1 MTALARAAVVA
12 RPAPGTTARARPA
25 AGTAQ
30 RMPGR
35 LGAGQALAMPVRR
48 RLEQSLNAD
57 LASVRVHTDA
67 AAQRAAAQAGARAF
81 TYGEDIV
88 LAKGERPDDLALLA
102 HEVAHVIQQRGPARP
117 QVQRL
122 GDDGGALEAEASSAS
137 AAVVAGGGYTV
148 SGRTSGNTVQRKP
161 GLLDRGRALL
171 GGAVDTVKQAAG
183 DLAMELV
190 NRYAPE
196 LAPFVQKGPQGVLD
210 YLKERVT
217 NGFKKV
223 IDGVMAPVYAVAG
236 AGKQLTA
243 RFAPMLQWVQEA
255 AGKIAANDCTPLR
268 QAAEKVEQLATKLL
282 QPIVEKLQ
290 PVVKKIEDLC
300 QSLWDKVGAPVW
312 NWIKKV
318 AKQQWDQIEQ
328 LASWVWDKCAPIRK
342 ASADAWTWV
351 KNKLGIGDG
360 PEGQNGILQ
369 WVQGKVEKL
378 WDAVKEV
385 LAPYQKEIK
394 TVATVVG
401 AVAVM
406 ASPAGPLV
414 ALGAAV
420 VGVVQGVRWIKAH
433 WGKGSMVVQA
443 RAYLQNT
450 LIPTLQRGAH
460 RFGSGLV
467 NLARGLTGAIGR
479 VAKAVGG
486 WVGVAA
492 GVGLSFIVSATQWVA
507 DQIDALAAWAGG
519 KLMQVADGLLAMVD
533 RLGAFLGR
541 ALNFLRRIANVVLD
555 VWGIPI
561 LLAEKI
567 WDMIPSCIR
576 DPFVDFLIPIILRQ
590 IELFEALARDG
601 EAWARTKT
609 EIRALIK
616 LVFKN
621 RDLMGAVKASFRL
634 VLRVFD
640 VPPELLGELIS
651 KAFSVW
657 DRVMRAPIDFVRN
670 AVRATGA
677 GFKRFG
683 KNILSH
689 LGFGIE
695 GWLFGELAEK
705 GISAPSSWKDPMAVF
720 GFALDVL
727 GLSVNHIFDLLKKR
741 FDPKKVDKLR
751 TWMRRFG
758 SAIAWVRGAID
769 TSKSPAE
776 NTKGIIDKAKEFGST
791 VLQGV
796 AEWVA
801 GKVAEEIAIVATA
814 AAASGGLSEIVDI
827 ARRVYKVFKAV
838 KRYAQQIIRIAISA
852 LDSASEIASGAIDK
866 AGARVEG
873 LMRRAMPVVIGFL
886 AEQVG
891 LGGVGKKIRELVDT
905 IRKKV
910 DDAILWL
917 IDKVKAGID
926 AILRGIKAVAGAIA
940 DWWKTRVGFRSKSGE
955 SHTISTEGTEDAP
968 AIYVESKKTAIDE
981 AIGQIA
987 DGGLKSQAKDLKR
1000 DVYKAIRD
1008 GKNAKDDAEADKHAK
1023 TVQKHLNALGGVF
1036 RQAGVPTDDSD
1047 PALELGDG
1055 IPTSVSYG
1063 GVDAQRGGKSMTADP
1078 LTPEHGAGSSPSVVP
1093 PIWAAVNQ
1101 RRNGKRLYV
1110 MGHLLNNKLGGP
1122 GDNIANLTPITFSC
1136 NAAHQAAVESTLKSM
1151 INTARKFVYYKVSV
1165 KYPRSPV
1172 ATPPEAAPEEG
1183 FLATAISWEWQ
1194 QLKRKKTGGGYERMG
1209 SPQRGSV
1216 PNFPNGFPQT

>member
-1 MTALARAAVVA
+1 MSAVARAAAVA
-12 RPAPGTTARARPA
+12 RPAPAATARARPA
-25 AGTAQ
+25 AGSAQ

-35 LGAGQALAMPVRR
+35 LGAGQPLAMPLRR

-57 LASVRVHTDA
+57 LAAVRVHTDA

-81 TYGEDIV
+81 AYGEDIV
-88 LAKGERPDDLALLA
+88 LAKGEQPDDLALLA

-122 GDDGGALEAEASSAS
+122 GHDGGALEVEASRAS
-137 AAVVAGGGYTV
+137 AAVVAGGGYAV
-148 SGRTSGNTVQRKP
+148 AGRTSGATVQRKP
-161 GLLDRGRALL
+161 GLLERAGTAL

-217 NGFKKV
+217 NGFKQV

-401 AVAVM
+401 AVALM

-467 NLARGLTGAIGR
+467 NLARGLSGAIGR

-486 WVGVAA
+486 WVGTAA

-567 WDMIPSCIR
+567 WDMIPKCIR

-683 KNILSH
+683 NRILYH

-705 GISAPSSWKDPMAVF
+705 GITAPSSWKDPMAVF
-720 GFALDVL
+720 GFALDVI

-776 NTKGIIDKAKEFGST
+776 NTKGIIDKAKDFGST

-827 ARRVYKVFKAV
+827 ARRVYKVFKSV

-873 LMRRAMPVVIGFL
+873 LMHRAMPVVIGFL

-905 IRKKV
+905 IRAKV
-910 DDAILWL
+910 DAAILWL
-917 IDKVKAGID
+917 IDKVKAAID
-926 AILRGIKAVAGAIA
+926 AVLAAIKSTVAAIL
-940 DWWKTRVGFRSKSGE
+940 DWWKTKVPFSTKDGA
-955 SHTISTEGTEDAP
+955 SHTIFLEGSATSAHVVVQSDRALLDDLIAKIDPASSERKAASAQKKVVEATIRRLEKYDPASQQAQIDTDKTQLEADLNAMATILDNAGVLDSTG
-968 AIYVESKKTAIDE
+968 
-981 AIGQIA
+981 A
-987 DGGLKSQAKDLKR
+987 DGSQTKPYPIAW
-1000 DVYKAIRD
+1000 
-1008 GKNAKDDAEADKHAK
+1008 
-1023 TVQKHLNALGGVF
+1023 QK
-1036 RQAGVPTDDSD
+1036 P
-1047 PALELGDG
+1047 PA
-1055 IPTSVSYG
+1055 
-1063 GVDAQRGGKSMTADP
+1063 
-1078 LTPEHGAGSSPSVVP
+1078 
-1093 PIWAAVNQ
+1093 AA
-1101 RRNGKRLYV
+1101 
-1110 MGHLLNNKLGGP
+1110 
-1122 GDNIANLTPITFSC
+1122 
-1136 NAAHQAAVESTLKSM
+1136 
-1151 INTARKFVYYKVSV
+1151 
-1165 KYPRSPV
+1165 YPRLWL
-1172 ATPPEAAPEEG
+1172 APEDQVSG
-1183 FLATAISWEWQ
+1183 RTPQATI
-1194 QLKRKKTGGGYERMG
+1194 KTLPGAEVFSPIGSKAVPGGARVIGIGGGYQTRLGMVVGPRKSGRSDTVKSAFNKLLERHGYDRSEWGTDGDHVVEQQVSGIDDYPNLWPLNSSENQSGG
-1209 SPQRGSV
+1209 SRLRNLEVKTKGGQMKKVGELDGKYFKITS
-1216 PNFPNGFPQT
+1216 FA